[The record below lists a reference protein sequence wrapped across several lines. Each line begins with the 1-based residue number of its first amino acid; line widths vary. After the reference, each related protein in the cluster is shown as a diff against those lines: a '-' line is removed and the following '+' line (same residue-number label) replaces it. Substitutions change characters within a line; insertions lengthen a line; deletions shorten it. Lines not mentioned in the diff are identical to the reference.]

1 MANRHRKRNTKRW
14 SISLIVREM
23 QIKTIVKYHLPPVRM
38 PSSKSLQITNAGEGV
53 EKMQPSYTLGGN
65 INWYRHY
72 RGQYGGSLKK

>member
-1 MANRHRKRNTKRW
+1 MEGTDQENGQANEKMLAMLLKARRKKISRW
-14 SISLIVREM
+14 SEW
-23 QIKTIVKYHLPPVRM
+23 

-72 RGQYGGSLKK
+72 RGQYGGSLDS